1 MFYFLIC
8 FSSPTG
14 GIRGSGLQWLPST
27 SLPYLMLT
35 HSLQLGFCLA
45 WAQPHLTSPGSCVCP
60 TCTGWAAGQ
69 PPQPPSSGENSPP
82 GRHTGRHSGT
92 RPVPAP
98 GTARGCCG
106 SGGHYQSPPAVCAV
120 GAHRQTLL
128 SQSQADSCHKQS
140 ISFVV
145 VK

>member
-35 HSLQLGFCLA
+35 HSLHLGFCLA

-69 PPQPPSSGENSPP
+69 PPQPPSSGENSSP
-82 GRHTGRHSGT
+82 GRHGRHSGT

-106 SGGHYQSPPAVCAV
+106 HYQSPPTVCAV